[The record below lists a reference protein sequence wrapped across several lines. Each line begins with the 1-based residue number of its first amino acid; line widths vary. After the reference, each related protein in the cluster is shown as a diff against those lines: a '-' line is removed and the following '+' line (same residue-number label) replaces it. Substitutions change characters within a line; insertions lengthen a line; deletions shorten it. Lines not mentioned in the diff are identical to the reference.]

1 MSESNFETRRSL
13 RQRKKRPFRLLAFFL
28 AGFLVIGVAAYSNR
42 GAIRSIYEEVTGAEY
57 SGEGSTAVNVVVKP
71 GDQGPQVAKALY
83 EAGVTKNY
91 DVTLRTI
98 YSLNP
103 LFFPGTFLVP
113 TQISSAKAVQFLLD
127 SNNIVADRVT
137 IREGLRLNSVFE
149 LLSETTKIPIDDF
162 RNAAKDLDRFDIPSQ
177 APSLEGYLFPA
188 TYSFDPMLEA
198 KDILE
203 LMVDRTKE
211 QLEADGVTK
220 KDWHKVLTL
229 ASVIQREARMEK
241 DFYKVSRVF
250 VNRLAVNMPLQSDAT
265 VSYGVDGNTFQTSVA
280 DRANDNPYNT
290 YKYPGLPIGP
300 ISGVGALAIDAALNP
315 ADGPWLYF
323 VSVNL
328 ETGETVFSETYA
340 QHQAAVEIWR
350 KWLIENP
357 GWND

>member
-1 MSESNFETRRSL
+1 MSDSNFETRRSL
-13 RQRKKRPFRLLAFFL
+13 RQSRKRPVRLLAFLL
-28 AGFLVIGVAAYSNR
+28 AGFLVLGAAAYSNR
-42 GAIRSIYEEVTGAEY
+42 GAIRSFYEEVTGAEY
-57 SGEGSTAVNVVVKP
+57 SGKGGAAVNVVVKP
-71 GDQGPQVAKALY
+71 GDQGPQVAKALF

-113 TQISSAKAVQFLLD
+113 SEISSAKAVEFLLD
-127 SNNIVADRVT
+127 SNNIVANRVT

-149 LLSETTKIPIDDF
+149 LLSTTTKIPVDSF
-162 RNAAKDLDRFDIPSQ
+162 KEAANDLDGFDIPSQ

-188 TYSFDPMLEA
+188 TYSFDPSLDAAE
-198 KDILE
+198 ILQV
-203 LMVDRTKE
+203 MVERTKQ
-211 QLEADGVTK
+211 QLNEDGVAQ

-229 ASVIQREARMEK
+229 AAVIQREARMEK

-250 VNRLAVNMPLQSDAT
+250 VNRLEINMPLQSDAT

-315 ADGPWLYF
+315 VEGPWLYF

-340 QHQAAVEIWR
+340 QHQAAVEVWR